1 MSLPSGYKRRE
12 YIQSSGTQYIDTGFK
27 PNNNTKVVIDF
38 ELTENTGKHQIIFG
52 ARSSSSSG
60 QYVLGFTGHRSPAVW
75 RSDFGSNQV
84 TFSSNLTWSG
94 NHNAT
99 KNGNICTLDAE
110 SVTNTA
116 STFESTVNL
125 LICAGNTGGSVDN
138 YTKAKVYSCKI
149 YDNGTLARDFI
160 PCKNASGF
168 VGLWDDVN
176 SVFYQ
181 NAGSGTFTA
190 GPEIA
195 GTHKVLIDGTLYD
208 VKGGR
213 LLIGGT
219 GYSLKKGRTLVSGTG
234 YDISLLSGI
243 PISELP
249 VENTVKIA
257 VNGTLR
263 DFLIVH
269 QGLPSSLYDD
279 SCNGTWLLM
288 KDVYETRQWN
298 SSNVND
304 YANSTIHSYLNSTFL
319 AMFESNIQ
327 NVIKQV
333 KIPYVNGTGGSAV
346 ASGANGLSAKI
357 FLLSGYEV
365 GWTTSDNE
373 GFPVDGAK
381 LDYFAAGL
389 GGNSKRIA
397 YLGGSAIY
405 WWLRSPNN
413 NFINYVWYVTIP
425 GDNSTIDPSINCG
438 IRPVFILP
446 SDTLVSDDGTIIA

>member
-27 PNNNTKVVIDF
+27 PNNNTKVVIAF

-60 QYVLGFTGHRSPAVW
+60 LYVLGFTGHRSPAVW

-125 LICAGNTGGSVDN
+125 LICAGNTGGNVDN

-160 PCKNASGF
+160 PCKNASGL

-176 SVFYQ
+176 NTFYS

-190 GPEIA
+190 GPEAIGSNRVLVDA
-195 GTHKVLIDGTLYD
+195 KRYDANSGTVLVNGMVYH
-208 VKGGR
+208 
-213 LLIGGT
+213 
-219 GYSLKKGRTLVSGTG
+219 LKKGRGLLNGMG
-234 YDISLLSGI
+234 YDIPFNSGT

-257 VNGTLR
+257 VNGTLQ

-298 SSNVND
+298 SSDVND

-319 AMFESNIQ
+319 AMFDSNIQ
-327 NVIKQV
+327 NAIKQV

-381 LDYFAAGL
+381 LD
-389 GGNSKRIA
+389 
-397 YLGGSAIY
+397 
-405 WWLRSPNN
+405 
-413 NFINYVWYVTIP
+413 
-425 GDNSTIDPSINCG
+425 
-438 IRPVFILP
+438 
-446 SDTLVSDDGTIIA
+446 

>member
-1 MSLPSGYKRRE
+1 MSLPSGYKRLE

-160 PCKNASGF
+160 PCKNASGV

-213 LLIGGT
+213 PLIGGT
-219 GYSLKKGRTLVSGTG
+219 GYSLKKGRTLVGGTG
-234 YDISLLSGI
+234 YDVKLKNSLTWYLNNNLGYDVLAGTRIGFTANGEHFTYIQSDGGVLFFSLVDFVGN
-243 PISELP
+243 PYNRTY
-249 VENTVKIA
+249 VYNGGW
-257 VNGTLR
+257 VNVAYRTITFDEEPTGDL
-263 DFLIVH
+263 L
-269 QGLPSSLYDD
+269 
-279 SCNGTWLLM
+279 TWL
-288 KDVYETRQWN
+288 ETHGT
-298 SSNVND
+298 NV
-304 YANSTIHSYLNSTFL
+304 
-319 AMFESNIQ
+319 
-327 NVIKQV
+327 
-333 KIPYVNGTGGSAV
+333 
-346 ASGANGLSAKI
+346 
-357 FLLSGYEV
+357 
-365 GWTTSDNE
+365 
-373 GFPVDGAK
+373 
-381 LDYFAAGL
+381 
-389 GGNSKRIA
+389 
-397 YLGGSAIY
+397 
-405 WWLRSPNN
+405 
-413 NFINYVWYVTIP
+413 
-425 GDNSTIDPSINCG
+425 
-438 IRPVFILP
+438 
-446 SDTLVSDDGTIIA
+446 